1 MFSASQIRLNTPGS
15 NVVLGLESMPR
26 GIGHG
31 VNFGQSYKNMDVPA
45 PPPENSG
52 TTYFKANT
60 PIMYSYIMNPWSDG
74 TERHVKEYML
84 VFNHVNVDQRRGM
97 TTVVPIFKLNE
108 LLKQG
113 GDKFKVSTSAAAGVF
128 RQYMTTMGTAILDN
142 YHYALKHDAKV
153 AKQME
158 VMYQGLPEYY
168 RMAKEDEFVHLTRF
182 GITLNWRFSGAV
194 VSKGESASLDNY
206 SDVEASTE
214 AIFTVGV
221 SLAKRACVHNLWEGK
236 IDAGTRLFFILQ
248 YRNGVYQYV
257 PYATKTREY
266 PPYDLRVTNGE
277 DAHIIS
283 VGFVREAPAAKT
295 DSDSSFIAS
304 GLTNDHKAAY
314 MRTGMLPTMWIE
326 INV

>member
-1 MFSASQIRLNTPGS
+1 MFSASQIRLNVPGS
-15 NVVLGLESMPR
+15 NVLLGLESMPR
-26 GIGHG
+26 GVGHG
-31 VNFGQSYKNMDVPA
+31 VDFGQSYQNMGVPT

-52 TTYFKANT
+52 TTYFQANT

-74 TERHVKEYML
+74 TERHVKEYMI

-108 LLKQG
+108 LLRLG
-113 GDKFKVSTSAAAGVF
+113 ANKFKVSNSPTKQEFQG
-128 RQYMTTMGTAILDN
+128 YINTMGRDILDN
-142 YHYALKHDAKV
+142 YHYALRHDVKV
-153 AKQME
+153 AKLME
-158 VMYQGLPEYY
+158 AQNADLAKYY
-168 RMAKEDEFVHLTRF
+168 RMAKEDEYVYLTRF
-182 GITLNWRFSGAV
+182 GITLSWRFSGAV

-248 YRNGVYQYV
+248 YRNGVHQYV

-266 PPYDLRVTNGE
+266 PPYDWRVTNGE

-295 DSDSSFIAS
+295 DSDSSAIAS